1 MIGEIIDMSIMY
13 NEAGV
18 NIDAGNEL
26 VKRLKKKLPKIGG
39 FGGLFPLLGTKY
51 NLVSST
57 DGVGTKLKLAFKF
70 NKHNT
75 VGIDLVAMNVN
86 DIVCVGA
93 RPLFFLDYFACGKLD
108 VGQAEHVV
116 EGIVKGC
123 ELSDSQLIGGETAE
137 MPGFYKDGEYDLAGF
152 SVGIVEKGKEINGS
166 KIKSGNVV
174 IGLPSSGPHSNGYSL
189 IRKIFSDDEL
199 EKYSKRLLAP
209 TKIYVKEILSAIKK
223 FNLGT
228 QNIVGIAHITGGSFY
243 NKISRILPQKKD
255 IRVVIEKKSWKVP
268 EIFKIIQ
275 TKGNVP
281 ETDIYRTLN
290 MGIGMILIVCSE
302 AASKIEKFFKGA
314 KVIGCVKKGERGVEL
329 V

>member
-108 VGQAEHVV
+108 VGQSEHVV